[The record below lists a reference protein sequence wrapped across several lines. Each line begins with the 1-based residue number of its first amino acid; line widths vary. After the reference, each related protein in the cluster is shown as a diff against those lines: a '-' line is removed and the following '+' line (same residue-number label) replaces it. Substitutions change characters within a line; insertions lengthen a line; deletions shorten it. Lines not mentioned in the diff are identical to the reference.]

1 MVGITMSEVGV
12 SPVSEKGQVTIPKEI
27 RETLKLKKG
36 DRVVFLDRDS
46 QIIIRK
52 AKTER
57 LSDTLQ
63 NQKPWE
69 TGALDL
75 QKKLRE
81 EWDP

>member
-1 MVGITMSEVGV
+1 MSEVGV

-36 DRVVFLDRDS
+36 DRVVFLERDN
-46 QIIIRK
+46 QVIIRK
-52 AKTER
+52 SKTER

-69 TGALDL
+69 TSALDL
-75 QKKLRE
+75 QRKLRE
-81 EWDP
+81 EWDA